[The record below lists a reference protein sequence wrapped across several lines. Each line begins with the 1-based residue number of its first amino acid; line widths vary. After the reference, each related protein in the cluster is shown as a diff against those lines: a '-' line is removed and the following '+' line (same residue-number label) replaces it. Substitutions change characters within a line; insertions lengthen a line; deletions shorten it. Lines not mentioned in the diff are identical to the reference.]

1 MKILYTSD
9 IHAHDT
15 HLFTMLSAAENLPQI
30 SDVNLDDPLEI
41 PFTEPLILNDETVC
55 LMI

>member
-15 HLFTMLSAAENLPQI
+15 HLFNMLSAAENLPQI
-30 SDVNLDDPLEI
+30 SDFNLDDPLE
-41 PFTEPLILNDETVC
+41 FRLLN
-55 LMI
+55 L

>member
-15 HLFTMLSAAENLPQI
+15 HLFTMFSAAENLPQI
-30 SDVNLDDPLEI
+30 YDVNLDDPLEI